1 MPRHDI
7 TDWVIHFIHRRS
19 AETDPLAI
27 SFEPKGL
34 KLDEFPDNFSYNGEP
49 IYLPDRYENYIYN
62 RPSDDYSFS
71 VLKKIMHDGFIR
83 AGWSFRNSIPTIYG
97 PKAAVCFTEMP
108 LYGLIEYAKNRNKQ
122 HLVEDYGIAFLK
134 RELFGA
140 GARPVIYGLST
151 VHKEAEDKDLF
162 FCKGFRNLSSETGIG
177 LKEQYRY
184 VYTKLDS
191 SKKTDWTHERE
202 WRWADLDEAF
212 EFPGLPL
219 FAETG
224 KVSFTKVIIIV
235 KTSLEAQE
243 IVGYLKTLHDSGGT
257 NFNRRY
263 DLKIISNTNVVAID
277 ELKKV
282 VNNMGLIKLDDLPL
296 HSLHKIKKVTVSRE
310 TLEKVKSVWEQANVI
325 SLQKS
330 TEFYEK
336 YPVTKNGFRPGRS
349 GFTKIVTF
357 DASSEV
363 TQALI
368 NLNIAVAD
376 AEGFYELFGLKYYHC
391 QLLEVEEEAANA
403 ATEFLTAELG
413 QDSYFESYYY

>member
-1 MPRHDI
+1 MQRHDL
-7 TDWVIHFIHRRS
+7 TDWVIHFIHKRN
-19 AETDPLAI
+19 AETDPLTL
-27 SFEPKGL
+27 SFDL
-34 KLDEFPDNFSYNGEP
+34 KEFNLDELPDSFSYNGEP
-49 IYLPDRYENYIYN
+49 IYLPDRYENYVYN

-83 AGWSFRNSIPTIYG
+83 AGWSFRNYAPTIYG

-151 VHKEAEDKDLF
+151 VHKEAERDDLF
-162 FCKGFRNLSSETGIG
+162 FRKGFRNLSSETGIG

-202 WRWADLDEAF
+202 WRWADLDETF
-212 EFPGLPL
+212 DVPGLPL
-219 FAETG
+219 FAETR
-224 KVSFTKVIIIV
+224 KISFSRVIIIV
-235 KTSLEAQE
+235 KTSSEAQE

-263 DLKIISNTNVVAID
+263 DHQIISNTSVVAID

-282 VNNMGLIKLDDLPL
+282 VNNMRLIKLDDLPL
-296 HSLHKIKKVTVSRE
+296 HSLHKIKKITVSRE
-310 TLEKVKSVWEQANVI
+310 THEKVKSVWEQANVI

-330 TEFYEK
+330 KEFYEK
-336 YPVTKNGFRPGRS
+336 YPLTKNGFKQGRS

-357 DASSEV
+357 DASSEI

-368 NLNIAVAD
+368 NLNIAIAD
-376 AEGFYELFGLKYYHC
+376 AGGFYELFGLKYYEC
-391 QLLEVEEEAANA
+391 QLLEVEEEAAA
-403 ATEFLTAELG
+403 VATGFLTAELG
-413 QDSYFESYYY
+413 QDFFFQSYYY